1 MNAVKGFSDL
11 DKKTRTVS
19 LARFIA
25 GFDIDGIGVEIAQS
39 LITAGVTFDT
49 LFNLTVEDL
58 VAIPGW
64 GSTRSVVFLNGLK
77 KNEKDMRELAKILKI
92 QEPVTSESS
101 SITGMHICVTGKL
114 EKLSRKDV
122 EKLVK
127 SKGANFDASV
137 TSNTDILVTNDTTS
151 GSSKL
156 NNARK
161 YGTKIVSEEE
171 FYELLN
177 S

>member
-1 MNAVKGFSDL
+1 MFL
-11 DKKTRTVS
+11 D
-19 LARFIA
+19 
-25 GFDIDGIGVEIAQS
+25 GV
-39 LITAGVTFDT
+39 
-49 LFNLTVEDL
+49 
-58 VAIPGW
+58 
-64 GSTRSVVFLNGLK
+64 K
-77 KNEKDMRELAKILKI
+77 KNEKGMRELAKILKI

-122 EKLVK
+122 EKLIK
-127 SKGANFDASV
+127 SKGANFDTSV

-161 YGTKIVSEEE
+161 YGTKIISEEE
-171 FYELLN
+171 LYELLN

>member
-1 MNAVKGFSDL
+1 M
-11 DKKTRTVS
+11 
-19 LARFIA
+19 
-25 GFDIDGIGVEIAQS
+25 
-39 LITAGVTFDT
+39 
-49 LFNLTVEDL
+49 
-58 VAIPGW
+58 IPGW
-64 GSTRSVVFLNGLK
+64 GSTRADVFLNGLK

-92 QEPVTSESS
+92 QEPATSESS
-101 SITGMHICVTGKL
+101 SITGVHICVTGKL

-122 EKLVK
+122 EKLIK
-127 SKGANFDASV
+127 SKGANFDTSV

-161 YGTKIVSEEE
+161 YETKIISEEE
-171 FYELLN
+171 LYGLLN

>member
-1 MNAVKGFSDL
+1 M
-11 DKKTRTVS
+11 
-19 LARFIA
+19 
-25 GFDIDGIGVEIAQS
+25 
-39 LITAGVTFDT
+39 
-49 LFNLTVEDL
+49 
-58 VAIPGW
+58 
-64 GSTRSVVFLNGLK
+64 
-77 KNEKDMRELAKILKI
+77 
-92 QEPVTSESS
+92 
-101 SITGMHICVTGKL
+101 CL
-114 EKLSRKDV
+114 EKDV

-127 SKGANFDASV
+127 SKGANFDTSV
-137 TSNTDILVTNDTTS
+137 TSSTDILVTNDTTS